1 LVEVAG
7 RPALGNDPRFATLQ
21 SRLRH
26 QDALEAE
33 LGTWTATID
42 AYDAMT
48 KLQSVGVP
56 AGVCQTAGDRC
67 DRDPQLRALHWMT
80 EITGTK
86 IGRWPVPEFPV
97 KLSRT
102 PSYAGGPIDRGAPC
116 YGEDNVAI
124 LGQMLGYTPA
134 QVEALAEEGVI

>member
-1 LVEVAG
+1 M
-7 RPALGNDPRFATLQ
+7 
-21 SRLRH
+21 RH
-26 QDALEAE
+26 QDALDAAI
-33 LGTWTATID
+33 GKWAATIE
-42 AYDAMT
+42 AYDGMMR
-48 KLQSVGVP
+48 LQSAGVP

-67 DRDPQLRALHWMT
+67 DSDPQLAALHWMT

-116 YGEDNVAI
+116 YGEDNKYI
-124 LGQMLGYTPA
+124 LETLLGMSPTEIADLAA
-134 QVEALAEEGVI
+134 QGIL